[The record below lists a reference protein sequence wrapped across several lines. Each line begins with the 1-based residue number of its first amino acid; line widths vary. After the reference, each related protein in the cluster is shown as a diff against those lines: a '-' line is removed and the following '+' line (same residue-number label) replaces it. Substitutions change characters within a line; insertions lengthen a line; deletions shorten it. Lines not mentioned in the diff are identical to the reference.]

1 MAYPPNG
8 FNWNW
13 TNLPGSASLTDVI
26 SRINWIGQNLEANY
40 TNWIEN
46 NNSDLYSNIES
57 AKGNA
62 AQAAADAAQ
71 AAADAAAARQKISRC
86 SYLRG
91 TH

>member
-13 TNLPGSASLTDVI
+13 TDLPSSASLSDVI
-26 SRINWIGQNLEANY
+26 STVNWIGQNLDANY

-46 NNSDLYSNIES
+46 NNSDMYTNVEQ
-57 AKGNA
+57 AKSDA
-62 AQAAADAAQ
+62 SDAAADAAQ
-71 AAADAAAARQKISRC
+71 ALAATGKINRC